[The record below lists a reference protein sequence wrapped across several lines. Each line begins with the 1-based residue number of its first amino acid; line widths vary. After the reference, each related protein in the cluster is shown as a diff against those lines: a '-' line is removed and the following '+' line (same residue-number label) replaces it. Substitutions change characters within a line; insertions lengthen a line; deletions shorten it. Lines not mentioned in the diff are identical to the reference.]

1 MPLVNRSDD
10 EANKRWR
17 EVVAKYFEEKKR
29 LEQEQKPKDDK
40 IIELLEELKT
50 KIDTQNNLLQKIAS
64 TISKMYQDDEID
76 KDTFNKL
83 DEFLKPYYDK
93 PYQQD
98 SY

>member
-1 MPLVNRSDD
+1 MPSFSGNLSETERLR
-10 EANKRWR
+10 EA
-17 EVVAKYFEEKKR
+17 VAKYLEEKK
-29 LEQEQKPKDDK
+29 LSGQEQKAKDDK

-50 KIDTQNNLLQKIAS
+50 KIDTQNNLLRKIAS
-64 TISKMYQDDEID
+64 TISKMYQDGEIN

-83 DEFLKPYYDK
+83 DDFLKPYYDK